1 MCGIFGLIEQNN
13 HSTEISAKIKDAFM
27 SGSNR
32 GPEFSHI
39 ERYRANTAN
48 NTTIHPISNPS
59 LSLKCPNCEYII
71 DTPQQKVSLILGFHR
86 LAINGLSSLSN
97 QPFEMDSC
105 VLVCNGEIYNYKRLA
120 RENNITLLTESDC
133 EIIIHMYRLYGIEYT
148 LNMLDGVFAFILYD
162 TASGSVYVARDPY
175 GVRPLYMKTSTNPI
189 DAYKTI
195 GFASEMKSLYSLYSD
210 NIQEIRN
217 IEHFP
222 PAHYAIIN
230 MGGNKPSPTFY
241 KYSDFPCRQLSYL
254 ALGFDEYTII
264 NDSYHNGK
272 DNGKDTGK
280 DTGKFAILNRMIY
293 NYVNNAVKKRVVGT
307 TERPIAC
314 LLSGGLDSSI
324 ICALVNRHYNSI
336 NSIKSI
342 KSINSINSEDN
353 TNVPRKLQTYSIGLP
368 GSIDL
373 KYARMVANHLDT
385 EHHEI
390 EISEDDF
397 FNAIP
402 EVIKT
407 IESYDTTTVRASVGN
422 YLVAK
427 YIKEHSDAKVIFN
440 GDGADELMG
449 GYLYMSK
456 APTPMEFDRE
466 SRRLLRDIHM
476 FDVLRSD
483 KCVSSHGLEPRTP
496 FLDRKWV
503 EFYLSISREMR
514 CHGLRLDKDE
524 RCEKFL
530 IRNAFSNID
539 PELLPREVLWRTKE
553 AFSDGVSSYER
564 SWYVI
569 IDEKIKSLYYNNPD
583 LRGALDSYIEDISA
597 YPQHNQPITLEQRYY
612 RYLYDRDYRGTERLI
627 PYFWLPK
634 YVEASDASARTLT
647 GLYRVES

>member
-13 HSTEISAKIKDAFM
+13 HSTEISAKIMDAFM

-32 GPEFSHI
+32 GPEYSHI
-39 ERYRANTAN
+39 ERYKQPTN
-48 NTTIHPISNPS
+48 NPTSSCNKEP
-59 LSLKCPNCEYII
+59 SLKCPNCEYII
-71 DTPQQKVSLILGFHR
+71 DTHQERVSLILGFHR

-97 QPFEMDSC
+97 QPFEMDDC
-105 VLVCNGEIYNYKRLA
+105 ILVCNGEIYNYKRLA
-120 RENNITLLTESDC
+120 TENNITLLTESDC
-133 EIIIHMYRLYGIEYT
+133 EIIIHMYRLYGMEYT

-175 GVRPLYMKTSTNPI
+175 GVRPLYMKTSTNLT
-189 DAYKTI
+189 DSYKTI

-210 NIQEIRN
+210 NIQEVRN

-230 MGGNKPSPTFY
+230 MVGNKTDLTLY

-254 ALGFDEYTII
+254 AIGIDEFSNY
-264 NDSYHNGK
+264 YHMDK
-272 DNGKDTGK
+272 DMD
-280 DTGKFAILNRMIY
+280 KFSILNRMIY
-293 NYVNNAVKKRVVGT
+293 NYVNNAVEKRVVGT

-336 NSIKSI
+336 NSI
-342 KSINSINSEDN
+342 NSINSEDN
-353 TNVPRKLQTYSIGLP
+353 NSPRKLQTYSIGLP

-397 FNAIP
+397 FDAIP

-456 APTPMEFDRE
+456 APSPMEFDRE

-483 KCVSSHGLEPRTP
+483 KCISSHGLEPRTP

-503 EFYLSISREMR
+503 EFYLSISREIR
-514 CHGLRLDKDE
+514 CHGLRLNKDE

-530 IRNAFSNID
+530 IRNAFSNIA
-539 PELLPREVLWRTKE
+539 PRLLPREVLWRTKE

-569 IDEKIKSLYYNNPD
+569 IDEKIKSLYYNNPE
-583 LRGALDSYIEDISA
+583 LRGLLDSYIEDISA
-597 YPQHNQPITLEQRYY
+597 YSQHNQPITLEQRYY

-647 GLYRVES
+647 GLYRGEA

>member
-13 HSTEISAKIKDAFM
+13 HSTEISAKIMDAFM
-27 SGSNR
+27 AGSNR
-32 GPEFSHI
+32 GPEYSHI
-39 ERYRANTAN
+39 ERYKEQLANT
-48 NTTIHPISNPS
+48 NT
-59 LSLKCPNCEYII
+59 SLKCPNCDYII
-71 DTPQQKVSLILGFHR
+71 ETPDQNNSLILGFHR

-120 RENNITLLTESDC
+120 AENNITLLTESDC
-133 EIIIHMYRLYGIEYT
+133 EIIIHMYRLYGMEYT

-162 TASGSVYVARDPY
+162 TETGNVYIARDPY
-175 GVRPLYMKTSTNPI
+175 GVRPLYMKTSTNPTNF
-189 DAYKTI
+189 YKTI
-195 GFASEMKSLYSLYSD
+195 AFASEMKSLYSLYNH

-222 PAHYAIIN
+222 PAHYVVIN
-230 MGGNKPSPTFY
+230 IGSIGYNKTDITFY

-254 ALGFDEYTII
+254 AEGFDEFIYS
-264 NDSYHNGK
+264 NHKNMDMN
-272 DNGKDTGK
+272 NQ
-280 DTGKFAILNRMIY
+280 FAILNRMIY
-293 NYVNNAVKKRVVGT
+293 NYVNNAVEKRVVGT

-336 NSIKSI
+336 NSI
-342 KSINSINSEDN
+342 NSDDNNS
-353 TNVPRKLQTYSIGLP
+353 PRKLQTYSIGLP

-397 FNAIP
+397 FDAIP

-456 APTPMEFDRE
+456 APSPMEFDRE

-483 KCVSSHGLEPRTP
+483 KCVSCHGLEPRTP

-514 CHGLRLDKDE
+514 CHGLRISKDE

-539 PELLPREVLWRTKE
+539 PGLLPREVLWRTKE

-569 IDEKIKSLYYNNPD
+569 IDEKIKSLYYNNQD
-583 LRGALDSYIEDISA
+583 LRVLLDSYIEDIYA
-597 YPQHNQPITLEQRYY
+597 FPQHNQPITLEQRYY
-612 RYLYDRDYRGTERLI
+612 RYLYEKDYRGTERLV

-647 GLYRVES
+647 GLYRGEA